1 MVKLDKITRNNNNY
15 RNLLPVSLLGLQNG
29 MLMGEETNAVIYN
42 TQDFIGLTGVGRGN
56 GFQIPGS
63 PIFEGIQAFHDD
75 LMVFLAF
82 ILGFVLYILVS
93 SISTFRKKNEI
104 EAGFEEQESFKFTHA
119 SLLEIIWT
127 LIPAFI
133 LILIAIPSFS
143 LLYSID
149 EIIEPFL
156 TIKAIGHQW
165 YWSYEYLNPEV
176 IAVLYE
182 LENNSNVAAITSE
195 ASSNFDSYMLSDK
208 EVVKL
213 LKKDLIEYRLLAVD
227 HLVDLPVRMVT
238 HLLITSA
245 DVLHSWAV
253 PSLGIKLD
261 ACPGRLN
268 QTSVLV
274 RFIGRYFGQCSEL
287 CGVNHGFMPI
297 CVNAFPIFR
306 VKGVEVETLISQIVS
321 DSHK

>member
-1 MVKLDKITRNNNNY
+1 MLVSYTFRETSLKMDQILNI
-15 RNLLPVSLLGLQNG
+15 NLYKTMNTDG
-29 MLMGEETNAVIYN
+29 M
-42 TQDFIGLTGVGRGN
+42 GLTGVGKGN

-93 SISTFRKKNEI
+93 CIGTFAQKNSTEV
-104 EAGFEEQESFKFTHA
+104 GFDEQESLKFTHA
-119 SLLEIIWT
+119 SALEIIWT

-176 IAVLYE
+176 IAVLYD
-182 LENNSNVAAITSE
+182 LENNPNVALTIENSA
-195 ASSNFDSYMLSDK
+195 NFDSYMLSDK
-208 EVVKL
+208 EVGKI
-213 LKKDLIEYRLLAVD
+213 LKGKVLEYRLLTVD
-227 HLVDLPVRMVT
+227 HVMDLPVRMVT
-238 HLLITSA
+238 HILVTSG

-253 PSLGIKLD
+253 PSLGVKLD

-268 QTSVLV
+268 QTSLLV

-306 VKGVEVETLISQIVS
+306 VKGLEVETLISQIVS
-321 DSHK
+321 DAHK